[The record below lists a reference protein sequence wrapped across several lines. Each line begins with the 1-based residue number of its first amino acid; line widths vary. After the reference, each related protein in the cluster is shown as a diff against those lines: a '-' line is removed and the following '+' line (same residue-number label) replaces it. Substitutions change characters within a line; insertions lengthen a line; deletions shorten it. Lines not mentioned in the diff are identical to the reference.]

1 MTLSHYVCQHLQR
14 ICQSCAL
21 NFVILLINIFSF
33 LWFFYRSPAICI
45 HLPFNFKANWLA
57 IKMLGKAKN
66 FLFLLFIWIYLF
78 FFFFWILRMFFDDKN
93 YMRFMYATGGGAG
106 RCVVTFTARCVG
118 LSLRF
123 SCCLL
128 FAWFLA
134 RMRFN
139 TLTHLAHC
147 VCVCVCVCGRQ
158 SIYPFRLTKSHKQLH
173 K

>member
-21 NFVILLINIFSF
+21 NFVILFINIFSF

-78 FFFFWILRMFFDDKN
+78 FFFLDSANVFGRQKLYAIYVCDGRRGEALRGHIYSSMCGPLSALLMLFVVCLIFGT
-93 YMRFMYATGGGAG
+93 YAVQHIDTPGSL
-106 RCVVTFTARCVG
+106 CV
-118 LSLRF
+118 
-123 SCCLL
+123 
-128 FAWFLA
+128 
-134 RMRFN
+134 RM
-139 TLTHLAHC
+139 C
-147 VCVCVCVCGRQ
+147 VCVWQ
-158 SIYPFRLTKSHKQLH
+158 TIHLSISPNQKS
-173 K
+173 